1 MTPLHIP
8 VLSGEVIDLLNLKP
22 GSVVVDATLGLGGHS
37 EIMAEKIGSN
47 GIIIGIDKDV
57 ESIKIVNKNQSIKKS
72 ASQLIVVHGSYVDI
86 DAIVDDRGYK
96 SVDAILFDLGL
107 SSLQLDTANRGFS
120 FQQNAPLDM
129 RFDATEQTATA
140 TDIVNGY
147 SVKELADLIFL
158 LGQERQSRKIAK
170 AIFDRRRKQ
179 RIETTEDLAQ
189 IISKAKGGRRGKI
202 HPATLTFQA
211 LRIAVNKELLA
222 IQEALPKAIKLLKP
236 KGRLAVI
243 SFHSLEDKLVKHLFR
258 DLAKAGKISLV
269 VKKPIVASF
278 EETKDNPRSRS
289 AKLRV
294 IEKI

>member
-1 MTPLHIP
+1 MHIP
-8 VLSGEVIDLLNLKP
+8 VLSGEVTDLLNLKP

-37 EIMAEKIGSN
+37 KIMAEKIGAQ
-47 GIIIGIDKDV
+47 GVIIGIDKDV
-57 ESIKIVNKNQSIKKS
+57 ESIKIVNKNLRIKKPN
-72 ASQLIVVHGSYVDI
+72 SQLITVHGSYVDV
-86 DAIVDDRGYK
+86 DTIVANHGYK

-107 SSLQLDTANRGFS
+107 SSLQLDTAARGFS
-120 FQQNAPLDM
+120 FQKNAPLDM
-129 RFDATEQTATA
+129 RFDTTEPVTAA
-140 TDIVNGY
+140 DIVNGY
-147 SVKELADLIFL
+147 SVKELADLIWL

-189 IISKAKGGRRGKI
+189 IVLKAKGGRKGKI

-222 IQEALPKAIKLLKP
+222 IQTALPKAVELLKP

-243 SFHSLEDKLVKHLFR
+243 SYHSLEDRLVKHLFR
-258 DLAKAGKISLV
+258 DLAKTDQINLV
-269 VKKPIVASF
+269 VKKPIVPSLD
-278 EETKDNPRSRS
+278 EIRNNPRARS